1 MGIMPDTSPYGGQ
14 TVTGPGWPNV
24 DEDAL
29 AAAAM
34 SYETLA
40 AKLSGTVVPQQQG
53 QMMQLSDTWE
63 GSGATAAV
71 GEASTIIAGHEANAA
86 HAAAIAAKL
95 RSMEAAVIQAKMA
108 ANAVAVETQRECEA
122 IAASPFPNKQELL
135 QSRIAMG
142 LGQNSTQVTASST
155 ELANTLGVPPTIPT
169 AGGAPAGV
177 PGQEA
182 AGDGAQQAAQMA
194 SQMAG
199 MAAQIPAQVG
209 QLVGQVPQQLSQP
222 LQQLSQPLQQITSL
236 FGGMGGSGSGGLN
249 ATPFSSYS
257 NHPLAGGS
265 GPSGGAGMVRAASL
279 PGAGGSS
286 PQTPLMA
293 NMLGGK
299 ASPVSVDTGAVAGT
313 AVAGGVAPV
322 AAGMGGGGM
331 GMAPGMMGARGTSG
345 GNRPGIAAPEALEY
359 DLGEDDDDDW

>member
-29 AAAAM
+29 GAAAAA
-34 SYETLA
+34 YEALA
-40 AKLSGTVVPQQQG
+40 AKLTGTVVPQQQG

-95 RSMEAAVIQAKMA
+95 RSMEAAVIKAKTM

-122 IAASPFPNKQELL
+122 IAAAPFPNKQELL

-142 LGQNSTQVTASST
+142 LAQNVGQVTASST
-155 ELANTLGVPPTIPT
+155 ELPNTLGVPPTIPT
-169 AGGAPAGV
+169 AGGAPAAGA

-182 AGDGAQQAAQMA
+182 AGDAAQQAAQL
-194 SQMAG
+194 AG

-209 QLVGQVPQQLSQP
+209 QMAGQVPQQLSQP

-236 FGGMGGSGSGGLN
+236 FGAVGGKGPGALN
-249 ATPFSSYS
+249 ANPFSSLS

-299 ASPVSVDTGAVAGT
+299 VSPVSVDTGAAAGAT
-313 AVAGGVAPV
+313 VVGAAPV
-322 AAGMGGGGM
+322 AAGMGGGM

-345 GNRPGIAAPEALEY
+345 GTRPGIAAPEMLEH
-359 DLGEDDDDDW
+359 DLGEDEDDDW